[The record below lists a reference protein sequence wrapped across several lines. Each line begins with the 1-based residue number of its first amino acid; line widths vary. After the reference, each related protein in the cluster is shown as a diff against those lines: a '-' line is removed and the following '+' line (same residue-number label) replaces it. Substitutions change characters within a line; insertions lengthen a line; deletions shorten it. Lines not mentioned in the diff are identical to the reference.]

1 MPQSSSRRAPWR
13 VDIHPLG
20 DRALVIELD
29 SDINEQAVDFIRRV
43 DTRLSEANLPGVKE
57 CVPAFCSL
65 AVHYDPAAAA
75 GSRADRDVLAF
86 DVLRAAIVAIIADLG
101 PASGETR
108 PLVEIPVCY
117 GGDHGE
123 DLVPLAL
130 GRGLSADE
138 FIAIH
143 SAATY
148 FVGMIGFLPGF
159 PYLGGLDERLVTPRR
174 ATPRTEVPAG
184 SVAIGGNQTG
194 VYPFASPGGW
204 HLIGRTPTRLFDLR
218 RDPPS
223 LLRVGDRVRFISIT
237 PDAFV
242 ELTDR
247 NAG

>member
-1 MPQSSSRRAPWR
+1 MPQSSSHGAPGR

-20 DRALVIELD
+20 DRAVVVELD
-29 SDINEQAVDFIRRV
+29 SPISEEAVDFIRRV
-43 DTRLSEANLPGVKE
+43 DERLSSANLPGVRE

-65 AVHYDPAAAA
+65 TVHYDPAAAVGA
-75 GSRADRDVLAF
+75 GAERDALAF
-86 DVLRAAIVAIIADLG
+86 DILRAAIEVVIADIG
-101 PASGETR
+101 PAAREPR
-108 PLVEIPVCY
+108 AAVEIPVCY
-117 GGDHGE
+117 GGDYGE
-123 DLVPLAL
+123 DLVALAL

-174 ATPRTEVPAG
+174 ATPRSEVPAG

-218 RDPPS
+218 RDPPC
-223 LLRVGDRVRFISIT
+223 LLRVGDRVRFVPIARET
-237 PDAFV
+237 FA
-242 ELTDR
+242 ELADR
-247 NAG
+247 NM

>member
-1 MPQSSSRRAPWR
+1 MPQSSSRGAPGR

-20 DRALVIELD
+20 DRALVVELD
-29 SDINEQAVDFIRRV
+29 SQISEAAVDFIRRLDERV
-43 DTRLSEANLPGVKE
+43 TAAQLPGVRE

-65 AVHYDPAAAA
+65 TVHYDPIAATAVERGA
-75 GSRADRDVLAF
+75 LAF
-86 DVLRAAIVAIIADLG
+86 DVLRESIEAIVGDTE
-101 PASGETR
+101 PASKVQR
-108 PLVEIPVCY
+108 PAVEIPVCY
-117 GGDHGE
+117 GGNFGE
-123 DLVPLAL
+123 DLVALAL

-143 SAATY
+143 CAATY

-194 VYPFASPGGW
+194 IYPIASPGGW

-218 RDPPS
+218 RDPSS
-223 LLRVGDRVRFISIT
+223 LLRVGDRVRFVAIAPET
-237 PDAFV
+237 FA
-242 ELTDR
+242 ELADR
-247 NAG
+247 NA

>member
-1 MPQSSSRRAPWR
+1 MPQSSSRSAPGR
-13 VDIHPLG
+13 VAIHPLG
-20 DRALVIELD
+20 DRALVVELD
-29 SDINEQAVDFIRRV
+29 CPISELAVDFIRRV
-43 DTRLSEANLPGVKE
+43 DERLASTRIPGVRE

-65 AVHYDPAAAA
+65 TVHYDAAAA
-75 GSRADRDVLAF
+75 VGAAREALAF
-86 DVLRAAIVAIIADLG
+86 DVLRSAIEAIVADIE
-101 PASGETR
+101 PASSAQR
-108 PLVEIPVCY
+108 AVVEIPVCY

-123 DLVPLAL
+123 DLVALAL

-194 VYPFASPGGW
+194 VYPLASPGGW
-204 HLIGRTPTRLFDLR
+204 HLIGRTPTRLFDVR
-218 RDPPS
+218 REPSS
-223 LLRVGDRVRFISIT
+223 LLRVGDRVRFIAIT
-237 PDAFV
+237 PETFA
-242 ELTDR
+242 ELADR
-247 NAG
+247 NA